1 MYVCDRKI
9 SNSLQDQKTPHF
21 IKILSHFSIL
31 NIHDSEESIA
41 NNIKYDI
48 MLNVVL
54 SELLT
59 HQNSQ
64 MCAF

>member
-1 MYVCDRKI
+1 
-9 SNSLQDQKTPHF
+9 LQDQKTPHF